1 VNPGRGFTLVE
12 LVTSLT
18 LAGFAAAFMIST
30 LARQQRFHASAAE
43 ILDAR
48 AQMRDATGI
57 LTADIRA
64 AAVDLGVPAMRD
76 SAIELFTVIASSIV
90 CTTASSQ
97 SFGLPPVAPDPGVS
111 LTSMLA
117 MPDTGDLA
125 LLYTTGWET
134 HRITSFSTRSMS
146 TACPA
151 TTPYAG
157 PADAVSGNPAYAVAI
172 ASPVI
177 GSLNSGAP
185 IVFVRRARYSL
196 YRSSDSRWY
205 LGYRRCSPLAASS
218 CGAVQPVSGPYD
230 PYQGGAPG
238 LLFRYFDG
246 AGLELGPSSD
256 GRSLARVD
264 VTLRGRSARK
274 AGLSGDAGSAW
285 QDSVVVSI
293 AMRNRSR

>member
-1 VNPGRGFTLVE
+1 MKPGRGFTLVE
-12 LVTSLT
+12 LLASLT
-18 LAGFAAAFMIST
+18 LAGIAAALMIST
-30 LARQQRFHASAAE
+30 LERQQRFHASAAE

-48 AQMRDATGI
+48 AQLRDAAGI
-57 LTADIRA
+57 LAADIRA
-64 AAVDLGVPAMRD
+64 ATVELGVPAMRD

-90 CTTASSQ
+90 CTRPSSQ
-97 SFGLPPVAPDPGVS
+97 SFGLPPAVPDPRVS

-125 LLYTTGWET
+125 LVYTTEWEA
-134 HRITSFSTRSMS
+134 HRISSFSTRSVS

-151 TTPYAG
+151 TTPYTQ

-177 GSLNSGAP
+177 GSLDSGAP

-230 PYQGGAPG
+230 PYPGGAPG
-238 LLFRYFDG
+238 LLFRYFDH

-264 VTLRGRSARK
+264 VVLRGRSARR
-274 AGLSGDAGSAW
+274 AGLSGDPGSAW

-293 AMRNRSR
+293 ATRNRSR